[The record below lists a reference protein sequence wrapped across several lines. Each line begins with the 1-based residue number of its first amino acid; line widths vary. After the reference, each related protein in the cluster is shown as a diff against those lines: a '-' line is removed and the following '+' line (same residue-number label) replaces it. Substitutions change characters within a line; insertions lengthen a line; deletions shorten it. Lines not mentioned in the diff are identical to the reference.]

1 MNVLK
6 AYANRPVS
14 TSPRLSFSDRGAIA
28 GGTEREKK
36 VNKSS
41 GDVLS
46 LSREAM
52 DRLRQNHDA
61 LSVCPQDATYDQN
74 GYVMRQVEN
83 VRGDLR
89 QLSAHLMAYPESA
102 ALTGQLRAMQ
112 RQLGSI
118 QAQV

>member
-6 AYANRPVS
+6 AYANNPVS
-14 TSPRLSFSDRGAIA
+14 PPSRWSFSDRGAIA

-36 VNKSS
+36 INKSS

-52 DRLRQNHDA
+52 DMLRQNHDSI
-61 LSVCPQDATYDQN
+61 SVCPQDATYDQN

-83 VRGDLR
+83 LRGDLR
-89 QLSAHLMAYPESA
+89 QLSSHLMAYPENA
-102 ALTGQLRAMQ
+102 ALAGQLRTMQ